1 MELEH
6 IPAQDLGSLNRGPVR
21 EMQHVLPNQRA
32 RCIVT
37 PVSAVH
43 EMDSASLQR
52 HQNAE
57 HLGGGLCPKSV

>member
-1 MELEH
+1 
-6 IPAQDLGSLNRGPVR
+6 
-21 EMQHVLPNQRA
+21 
-32 RCIVT
+32 
-37 PVSAVH
+37 VSAVH